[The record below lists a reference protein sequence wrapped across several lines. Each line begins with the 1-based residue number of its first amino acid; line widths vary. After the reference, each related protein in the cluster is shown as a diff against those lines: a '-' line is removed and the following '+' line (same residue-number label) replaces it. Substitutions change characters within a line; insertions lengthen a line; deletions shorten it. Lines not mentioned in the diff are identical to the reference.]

1 MPEWPMAIIL
11 LMFCRLSSSTAFL
24 TDSTSFRNLILGPG
38 PGLDNQRWRKTEF
51 FSSKCMWKH
60 KQKTCVREHLSR
72 DRNSYVYQHLQQS
85 RVCRCLA
92 NKNCFSIVDCAP
104 NKLQLM
110 LKEAMHIKWE
120 NPTLNKQLKHADLTV
135 SFWYYSYVYFIY
147 MYIYIF
153 VLVTFCVIT
162 IVIISIFTI
171 FFLVLSVVLAQVLF
185 HVSRILK
192 LYVNF
197 FEILNC
203 ITF

>member
-38 PGLDNQRWRKTEF
+38 PGLNNQHWRKREF

-85 RVCRCLA
+85 QVCRCLA

-120 NPTLNKQLKHADLTV
+120 NPTLNKQLKHADLTL
-135 SFWYYSYVYFIY
+135 SFWYYSLSLFYIYVYIY
-147 MYIYIF
+147 
-153 VLVTFCVIT
+153 FCSHNILCYNHCNYFNFYNFLPCIKCSARASVIPC
-162 IVIISIFTI
+162 
-171 FFLVLSVVLAQVLF
+171 LA
-185 HVSRILK
+185 HLK
-192 LYVNF
+192 TVR
-197 FEILNC
+197 
-203 ITF
+203 